1 MLLYIQY
8 NMDKLSKSEL
18 FQIISQQSKNI
29 AALTKQVKQLIDV
42 NKQLI
47 EQNKPVPAPRT
58 KIMERPIPAPRRNVK
73 QLVKEYEENIITPV
87 PPPRTKI
94 KQVNKALKGYT
105 ESYEVAVIDD
115 KDPLVQLQKTRQKL
129 GFYIKNILESMKGLK
144 FIETLK
150 VTFEKTTGDIIISKT
165 AYFNSKAQTIINQT
179 EIAEALKL
187 TAEQI
192 LNRIAQWISEGSG
205 WIIKSIDNHLNIVRY
220 KPMKGSSYLKLPIE
234 LQNKKG
240 LINLQNKDN
249 ECFRWCHVR
258 HLCPMDKDP
267 QRIKKSDRKYVS
279 ELNYDGVVFPVS
291 FKQIN
296 KIELQNKININVF
309 GYENKQPYPLYIS
322 KEKFEDHMELLLISE
337 NENKHFV
344 YIKDFNRFMFNQTK
358 HKNKKHFCMHCL
370 QCFSTKDVFDVHKKN
385 CIVINGTQAIKMP
398 SKDNNIL
405 QYNHYH
411 KQLPAPFV
419 IYADFE
425 ALTERIHGCQQN
437 NDKSFTDA
445 YQKHTDCGYGYKV
458 VCCYDDKYTK
468 DVQYYR
474 GENAVYKFLEQM
486 LEEESYCKNIVK
498 CKFNKPLKMTNVDE
512 EEFQKADKC
521 HICGI
526 SYNDKD
532 IRVRDH
538 CHITGLFRGSAH
550 QDCNLSFKLTG
561 KIPVV
566 FHNLRG
572 YDSHFIMQQIGE
584 IVKKTYICEWKR

>member
-1 MLLYIQY
+1 ME
-8 NMDKLSKSEL
+8 NLSKSEL
-18 FQIISQQSKNI
+18 LQIISKQSENV

-47 EQNKPVPAPRT
+47 ERNKPVPAPRT
-58 KIMERPIPAPRRNVK
+58 KKSMKRPIPAPRKNVK
-73 QLVKEYEENIITPV
+73 QMIKEYEENIITPI

-94 KQVNKALKGYT
+94 KQVNKALKGFT
-105 ESYEVAVIDD
+105 ESYEVTVIDD

-144 FIETLK
+144 FIENLK

-187 TAEQI
+187 TAQQI

-205 WIIKSIDNHLNIVRY
+205 WIIKSIDNHYLNIVRY

-291 FKQIN
+291 IKQIN
-296 KIELQNKININVF
+296 QIELQNKININVF
-309 GYENKQPYPLYIS
+309 GYENKQPYPLFVS

-370 QCFSTKDVFDVHKKN
+370 QCFSTKDVFDVHKKKLYCN
-385 CIVINGTQAIKMP
+385 KW
-398 SKDNNIL
+398 
-405 QYNHYH
+405 
-411 KQLPAPFV
+411 
-419 IYADFE
+419 
-425 ALTERIHGCQQN
+425 
-437 NDKSFTDA
+437 
-445 YQKHTDCGYGYKV
+445 
-458 VCCYDDKYTK
+458 YT
-468 DVQYYR
+468 
-474 GENAVYKFLEQM
+474 
-486 LEEESYCKNIVK
+486 SY
-498 CKFNKPLKMTNVDE
+498 
-512 EEFQKADKC
+512 
-521 HICGI
+521 
-526 SYNDKD
+526 
-532 IRVRDH
+532 
-538 CHITGLFRGSAH
+538 
-550 QDCNLSFKLTG
+550 
-561 KIPVV
+561 
-566 FHNLRG
+566 
-572 YDSHFIMQQIGE
+572 
-584 IVKKTYICEWKR
+584 